1 MNEILDT
8 AGLLKEFTGGKTFAD
23 YTKDAFLRS
32 ATERQFGI
40 IGEAVS
46 QLANLDEATASRITE
61 YQRIIAFRNVL
72 IHRYRAVDHQVVWE
86 ILHQKLPIL
95 VIEVHAL
102 LREEDGP

>member
-1 MNEILDT
+1 MNEILDA
-8 AGLLKEFTGGKTFAD
+8 AGLLKEFTDGKTFAD

-46 QLANLDEATASRITE
+46 QLANHDETVASQITE
-61 YQRIIAFRNVL
+61 YQRIISFRNVL

-95 VIEVHAL
+95 VSEAEAL
-102 LREEDGP
+102 TQEE